1 MATINPNEGRELSV
15 DQFLDLVDQAIF
27 ELDDLL
33 VCAEDESGIDDDQL
47 LRLLPLYRHLAEA
60 LKQFHGEVVAGQ
72 HHYAQGQEPAFA
84 ELVHKYARHIP
95 FSGLLQQ
102 VIHCYKTGYEP
113 SLRPQRRS

>member
-1 MATINPNEGRELSV
+1 MVTINPNEQRALNL

-47 LRLLPLYRHLAEA
+47 MRLLPLYQHLATE
-60 LKQFHGEVVAGQ
+60 LKQFHSDVLAGK
-72 HHYAQGQEPAFA
+72 HAYAQGQEPAFT
-84 ELVHKYARHIP
+84 EIVRKWSQQIP
-95 FSGLLQQ
+95 FSGLLEQ

-113 SLRPQRRS
+113 SLRPQRRY